1 MKRSAAKTPSQLQSR
16 NRSRLLVSL
25 VLFLIALFALVS
37 HWHIAPL
44 MIVLACAFH
53 LVSGGVFARRYREA
67 CTRALMERALD
78 GRFPV
83 TGYCASAPADNLL
96 ERKGF
101 TPPLPL
107 VPGARLHHV
116 LRAAAGSHPFTL
128 AEASFVR
135 RQEAPRGMCSA
146 GGTLITVED
155 ILSPDEQWLICAGDP
170 LLGLCSEAEYAK
182 GGFVRMPDFPEGLTA
197 YRVAA
202 YQSFSACAQALP
214 AAKDALRFAL
224 AARGGS
230 LSLFSVG
237 SFFSPDQIDSSKPFD
252 SSLLE
257 GFHLPELSIMIRV
270 LEALGGQEK

>member
-1 MKRSAAKTPSQLQSR
+1 MKRSATPSELQR
-16 NRSRLLVSL
+16 QNRSRLLISL
-25 VLFLIALFALVS
+25 VLFLLALFALVS
-37 HWHIAPL
+37 HWRIAPL
-44 MIVLACAFH
+44 TIVLACAFH
-53 LVSGGVFARRYREA
+53 LISGGVFTRRYREA
-67 CTRALMERALD
+67 FTRALMEHALG

-83 TGYCASAPADNLL
+83 TGYCASAPADGLL
-96 ERKGF
+96 ESKGF

-116 LRAAAGSHPFTL
+116 LRAADGSHPLTL

-155 ILSPDEQWLICAGDP
+155 ILSPDEQWLICTGDP
-170 LLGLCSEAEYAK
+170 LLDICSEAEYEK
-182 GGFVRMPDFPEGLTA
+182 GGFVRMPDFPEGYAA

-202 YQSFSACAQALP
+202 YPSISACAQALP
-214 AAKDALRFAL
+214 AAKDAPRFAL

-237 SFFSPDQIDSSKPFD
+237 SFFSPDKIDSSKPFD
-252 SSLLE
+252 PSQLE
-257 GFHLPELSIMIRV
+257 GFHLPELSIMISV
-270 LEALGGQEK
+270 LEALGGRKS

>member
-1 MKRSAAKTPSQLQSR
+1 MKHSATPSELQSR

-37 HWHIAPL
+37 HWRIAPL
-44 MIVLACAFH
+44 TIVLACAFH
-53 LVSGGVFARRYREA
+53 LISGGVFTRRYREA
-67 CTRALMERALD
+67 CTRALMEHAL
-78 GRFPV
+78 GGGFPV
-83 TGYCASAPADNLL
+83 ASYCVSTPADSLL
-96 ERKGF
+96 ESKGF

-116 LRAAAGSHPFTL
+116 LHAAFGSHPL
-128 AEASFVR
+128 IIAEASFVR
-135 RQEAPRGMCSA
+135 RQEAPRGMCGA

-170 LLGLCSEAEYAK
+170 LAGICSEAEYAK
-182 GGFVRMPDFPEGLTA
+182 GGFVRMPDFPEGYAA
-197 YRVAA
+197 YRAAA
-202 YQSFSACAQALP
+202 YQAAYACAQAPP
-214 AAKDALRFAL
+214 AAKDAPLFAF

-252 SSLLE
+252 PSLHE
-257 GFHLPELSIMIRV
+257 GFQLPGLSIMISV
-270 LEALGGQEK
+270 LESLGERKS